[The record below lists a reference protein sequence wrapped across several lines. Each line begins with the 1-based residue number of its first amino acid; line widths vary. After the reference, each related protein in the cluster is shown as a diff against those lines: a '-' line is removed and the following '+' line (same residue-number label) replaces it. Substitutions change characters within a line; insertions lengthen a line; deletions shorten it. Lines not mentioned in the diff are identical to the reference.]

1 MALAA
6 RPSRPVFAAALF
18 GALLTTGDAGPAA
31 RPLASL
37 QPPAP
42 SPPPA
47 AVEPETDDPP
57 RAPRPDTAIGAS
69 AAAQSPRNASYS
81 IDVTLDHAAR
91 TLTGRQV
98 LAWRNISPLTTSE
111 LRFHL
116 YYNAW
121 RNTRSTWMRER
132 ILGLNLALHDRPE
145 ADWGWIDVTR
155 IRLLAAGDSLPIDLT
170 ADAAFV
176 APDDGNTDD
185 RTVMA
190 VRLPAPVAPGET
202 IHVEVEWTSRV
213 PRPFAR
219 TGAVGDYYLI
229 AHWFPK
235 IGVLEAGGWNCHQF
249 HAVTEFYADYG
260 IYDVRLTAP
269 AGWVLGATGQQR
281 RVADNGDGTATHHY
295 TAEDVHDFA
304 WTTSPAFVDL
314 ADRFEHPDLPDVD
327 IRLLLQPEHRAQAER
342 HFEATRR
349 ALKHYGEWFGP
360 YPYDHLTVVD
370 PPWRS
375 GTGGMEYPTFFTAGT
390 RWLAPALTDGP
401 ESVTVH
407 EAGHQ
412 FFQGVVGTNEF
423 EHEWLDEGLNTFATA
438 RALDQFFPHY
448 LEGRFFRGFVP
459 WTFTDVPWSRAI
471 DGNRLDSYRPS
482 ARMDVPAT
490 PSYRYWPPSAFSI
503 SYDKTALWLHTLER
517 HLGWPTLQRGLSA
530 YYERWKFDHP
540 QPQDLF
546 DALSEA
552 AGADLGWF
560 FDQVHGSSAVFDYGV
575 AQLRTRRTA
584 ERGFFDGEFR
594 SGSDGDGDGEIESTV
609 VVRRY
614 ADGIFPVDVAV
625 EFADGHVERRTWDG
639 RAQWTAYRFAREAR
653 ATSAAVDPD
662 RVLLLDVNYTNNS
675 RTTEPRAGEAA
686 TKWALAWMVW
696 LQDLLLTYTFLV

>member
-47 AVEPETDDPP
+47 AVQPETDEPP
-57 RAPRPDTAIGAS
+57 RAPRADTATG

-91 TLTGRQV
+91 TLTGREV
-98 LAWRNISPLTTSE
+98 LTWRNISPLTTSE

-132 ILGLNLALHDRPE
+132 ILGLSLALHDRPE

-260 IYDVRLTAP
+260 IYDVRLTVP

-314 ADRFEHPDLPDVD
+314 ADRFEHPGLPDVD

-448 LEGRFFRGFVP
+448 LEERFFRGFVP

-540 QPQDLF
+540 QPRDLF

-552 AGADLGWF
+552 AGADLDWF

-575 AQLRTRRTA
+575 AQLRTRRSA

-594 SGSDGDGDGEIESTV
+594 SGSDGDGAGEIESTV

-639 RAQWTAYRFAREAR
+639 RAQWTAYRFVREAR

-686 TKWALAWMVW
+686 TRWALAWMVW

>member
-1 MALAA
+1 MDSGRRLCGFLVAVLSMCAVIA
-6 RPSRPVFAAALF
+6 GSAGGTGPAGQPEAPSEQPASVPAEQAEAGGAPASRP
-18 GALLTTGDAGPAA
+18 TP
-31 RPLASL
+31 
-37 QPPAP
+37 
-42 SPPPA
+42 
-47 AVEPETDDPP
+47 
-57 RAPRPDTAIGAS
+57 
-69 AAAQSPRNASYS
+69 SPRNASYS
-81 IDVTLDHAAR
+81 IDATLDHAAR

-98 LAWRNISPLTTSE
+98 LTWRNISPLTTSE
-111 LRFHL
+111 LQFHL

-132 ILGLNLALHDRPE
+132 LLGRSLALHNRPE

-170 ADAAFV
+170 DEAAFI
-176 APDDGNTDD
+176 APDDGNPDD
-185 RTVMA
+185 RTVLA

-202 IHVEVEWTSRV
+202 VNVEVEWVSRV

-219 TGAVGDYYLI
+219 TGVEGDYYLI

-235 IGVLEAGGWNCHQF
+235 IGVLEADGWNCHQF

-260 IYDVRLTAP
+260 IYDVRLTVP
-269 AGWVLGATGQQR
+269 AGWLLGATGRQR
-281 RVADNGDGTATHHY
+281 SITDNGDGTATHHY
-295 TAEDVHDFA
+295 HAEDVHDFA
-304 WTTSPAFVDL
+304 WTVSPDFVDL
-314 ADRFEHPDLPDVD
+314 AGRFEHPDLPDVD

-342 HFEATRR
+342 HFEATRQ

-375 GTGGMEYPTFFTAGT
+375 LTAGMEYPTFFTAGT
-390 RWLAPALTDGP
+390 RWLAPARTNGP
-401 ESVTVH
+401 EGVTVH

-423 EHEWLDEGLNTFATA
+423 EYEWLDEGLTTFATA
-438 RALDQFFPHY
+438 RVLDQFFPHY
-448 LEGRFFRGFVP
+448 QQLPLFRGFVP
-459 WTFTDVPWSRAI
+459 WTFTDIPWSRAI
-471 DGNRLDSYRPS
+471 DGNRLDSYRPR

-490 PSYRYWPPSAFSI
+490 PSYRYWPPSSFSI

-517 HLGWPTLQRGLSA
+517 HLGWPTLRRGLSA

-540 QPQDLF
+540 KPQDLF
-546 DALSEA
+546 DILSES
-552 AGADLGWF
+552 AGTDLGWF

-575 AQLRTRRTA
+575 AQLSTQRTA
-584 ERGFFDGEFR
+584 GRGFFDGEFR
-594 SGSDGDGDGEIESTV
+594 DGSEEAGEGEFESTV

-614 ADGIFPVDVAV
+614 ADGVFPVNVVV

-639 RAQWTAYRFAREAR
+639 QAQWTAYRFVREAR
-653 ATSAAVDPD
+653 ATSAAVDPE

-675 RTTEPRAGEAA
+675 RTTEPRAAEAA

>member
-260 IYDVRLTAP
+260 IYDVRLTVP